1 MEPSRRRCF
10 FPSLVLHSLQVNII
24 SLSFYVVCYIHDRY
38 LNRCSEV
45 PGGSVVLLLA
55 AEQFCEHVQEI
66 IVRFRLALLPSFE
79 PFGKCAIFL
88 FHLKELLCSHMLS
101 QSKSPVLLLKWP
113 FILSAAEH
121 KLRKNTTSWVHCLA
135 LYSG

>member
-1 MEPSRRRCF
+1 MWFATYMIGTR
-10 FPSLVLHSLQVNII
+10 I
-24 SLSFYVVCYIHDRY
+24 D
-38 LNRCSEV
+38 V
-45 PGGSVVLLLA
+45 PKYRAAPFGLLLA

-113 FILSAAEH
+113 FILSAEEQ
-121 KLRKNTTSWVHCLA
+121 KRRKDTTSWVHCLA